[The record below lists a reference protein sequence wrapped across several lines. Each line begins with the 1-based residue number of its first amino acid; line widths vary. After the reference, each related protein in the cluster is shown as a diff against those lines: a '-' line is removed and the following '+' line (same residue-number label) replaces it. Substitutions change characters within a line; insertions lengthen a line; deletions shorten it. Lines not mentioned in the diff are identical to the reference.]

1 MERKAAE
8 RRSVPVV
15 NPLGFSTA
23 TRTNLAKRLPT
34 LKGKT
39 IGLLDNA
46 KPRADIVLAQVKQ
59 YLESKGAICSI
70 YEFKPHLAKPLPK
83 EQVERLAKTGHT
95 KQDIRLAPS
104 SCRRL
109 PDWRSFS

>member
-1 MERKAAE
+1 MEKKTVQ
-8 RRSVPVV
+8 RRSVPLV

-23 TRTNLAKRLPT
+23 TRSNLAKRLGT
-34 LKGKT
+34 LQGKT

-46 KPRADIVLAQVKQ
+46 KPRADVVLDEVKK

-83 EQVERLAKTGHT
+83 EQIERLAKADAVVGAVG
-95 KQDIRLAPS
+95 D
-104 SCRRL
+104 
-109 PDWRSFS
+109 